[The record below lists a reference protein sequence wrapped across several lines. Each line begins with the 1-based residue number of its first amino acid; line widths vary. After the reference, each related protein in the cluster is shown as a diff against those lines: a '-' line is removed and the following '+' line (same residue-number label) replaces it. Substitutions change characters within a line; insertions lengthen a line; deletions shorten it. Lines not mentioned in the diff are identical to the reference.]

1 MSEVERLRGKAAHA
15 RRLAE
20 EIADAHARAALRAF
34 ADELESKAT
43 ELERLAL

>member
-1 MSEVERLRGKAAHA
+1 MGEIELLRDKAAHA

-20 EIADAHARAALRAF
+20 EIVDKHARAALRAF

-43 ELERLAL
+43 ELERLAR

>member
-1 MSEVERLRGKAAHA
+1 MGEAEQLRDKAAHA

-20 EIADAHARAALRAF
+20 YIADKHARAALRAF

-43 ELERLAL
+43 ELEHLAP